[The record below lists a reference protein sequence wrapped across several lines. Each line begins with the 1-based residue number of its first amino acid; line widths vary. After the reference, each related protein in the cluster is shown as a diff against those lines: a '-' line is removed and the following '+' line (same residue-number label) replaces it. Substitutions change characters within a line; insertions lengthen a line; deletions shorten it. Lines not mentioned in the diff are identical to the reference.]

1 MCSGKGRGM
10 TQQRHVNKYI
20 GRGTGL
26 TQESQTSSGN
36 RRGIGKGMFPQ
47 RQDYEDSG
55 RGHTR
60 PFKRSRMTGIKIYQA
75 EDGLTTHNPGLS
87 TKRVITTG
95 AKVTKRSDVVPGD
108 IGYKPR

>member
-1 MCSGKGRGM
+1 MCSDKGRGM
-10 TQQRHVNKYI
+10 TQQRHMNKYI

-36 RRGIGKGMFPQ
+36 RRGIEKGISPQ

-55 RGHTR
+55 KGHTR
-60 PFKRSRMTGIKIYQA
+60 PFKRSRMAGIKIYQS
-75 EDGLTTHNPGLS
+75 EDGLTTLNPGLS
-87 TKRVITTG
+87 TRRVITTG
-95 AKVTKRSDVVPGD
+95 AKVTKRSDVVTSD